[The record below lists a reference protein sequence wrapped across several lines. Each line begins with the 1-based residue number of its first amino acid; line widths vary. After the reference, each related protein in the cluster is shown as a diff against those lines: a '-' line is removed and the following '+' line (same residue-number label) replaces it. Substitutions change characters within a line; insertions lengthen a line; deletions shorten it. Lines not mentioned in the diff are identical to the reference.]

1 MIILNLSHIL
11 GIFIL
16 DILILVYNI
25 ISKNYFMQLVSILEI
40 KSYEKIKE
48 FLNDEHVGRISSI
61 DANGFPQIIPMNFVF
76 RNDTVYM
83 HSHVKGE
90 KLDNI
95 SKNNK
100 VGFEVDRELEFLPSY
115 FEDPNNAS
123 LADTLYI
130 SVVIKGIASFV
141 SDREEK
147 TLALN
152 GLMEKYQPEG
162 YYEPIKSDMR
172 VLDAVSVIK
181 VIPQILHGKYKI
193 GQHMNS
199 NDRMDLAKKILEK
212 NSPTVK
218 TTLKIMGFEEIDG
231 KLRMVDEPTW

>member
-1 MIILNLSHIL
+1 
-11 GIFIL
+11 
-16 DILILVYNI
+16 
-25 ISKNYFMQLVSILEI
+25 MQFVSTLEI

-61 DANGFPQIIPMNFVF
+61 DTNGFPQIIPMNFVF

-141 SDREEK
+141 SDRDEK

-172 VLDAVSVIK
+172 VLDAISVIK
-181 VIPQILHGKYKI
+181 VIPQTLHGKYKI

-199 NDRMDLAKKILEK
+199 NDRMNLAKKILEK

-218 TTLKIMGFEEIDG
+218 TTLNIMGFEEIDG
-231 KLRMVDEPTW
+231 ELRMVDEPIW